1 MYPVAGPGLYST
13 FFFFFFRITAELSL
27 ICILFN
33 SLLGVCVCVGS
44 ARSAFVHGQGFVVT
58 SGFSLCR
65 VLLRVRML
73 YYLKQEVIGS
83 EAQKVLDGVDSR

>member
-1 MYPVAGPGLYST
+1 M
-13 FFFFFFRITAELSL
+13 LSL
-27 ICILFN
+27 QRTAREHLGLQLDCHTFHSFALCSN
-33 SLLGVCVCVGS
+33 QLLSVCMCVCVGS
-44 ARSAFVHGQGFVVT
+44 AHSAFVHGQRFVVT

-83 EAQKVLDGVDSR
+83 QAQKVLDGVDSR